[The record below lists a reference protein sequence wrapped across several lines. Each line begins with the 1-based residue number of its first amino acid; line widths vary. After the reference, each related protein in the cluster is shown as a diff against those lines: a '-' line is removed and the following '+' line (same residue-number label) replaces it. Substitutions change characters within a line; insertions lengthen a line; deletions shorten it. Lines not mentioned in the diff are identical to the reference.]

1 MTSLRARTHLVDS
14 NGNSKP
20 APGQTDSALPAP
32 PAGKSGTREE
42 NKKQLISSA
51 SDKTVRVVFFGL
63 VLDLLGEYL
72 PHFKLS
78 FSVFIKQKM
87 IRPSKQIK
95 FYYRSGTGTF
105 SSLSVICRAERAT
118 NYCRVLSPTRL
129 KINCQTLT
137 HQY

>member
-32 PAGKSGTREE
+32 PAGKSGARED

-78 FSVFIKQKM
+78 FSVFIKQRT

-105 SSLSVICRAERAT
+105 SSLSVICRAEHAT
-118 NYCRVLSPTRL
+118 NYWPSAITNA
-129 KINCQTLT
+129 IQIMCQTLT

>member
-32 PAGKSGTREE
+32 PAGKSGTRED

-78 FSVFIKQKM
+78 FLVFNKQRT

-105 SSLSVICRAERAT
+105 SSLSVICRAEHAT
-118 NYCRVLSPTRL
+118 NYWPSAITNA
-129 KINCQTLT
+129 IQIMCQTLT

>member
-78 FSVFIKQKM
+78 FSVFIKQRT

-105 SSLSVICRAERAT
+105 SSLSVICRAEHAT
-118 NYCRVLSPTRL
+118 NYWPSAITNAI
-129 KINCQTLT
+129 KIMCQTLT